1 MTPDQLISCLEDA
14 EAQLRDLK
22 EGARYGEDLSKLLER
37 LNAVSNVL
45 SWIASSDAP
54 EAQPDEEC
62 DGRERLPTD

>member
-37 LNAVSNVL
+37 LNTVSNVL
-45 SWIASSDAP
+45 SWICMG
-54 EAQPDEEC
+54 EAQLPEED
-62 DGRERLPTD
+62 DGRDERLPTD